1 MSDRFI
7 PIVDDL
13 LSCLRGDNVKD
24 RLGKIS
30 AELEGASNQVRDVAS
45 FKNLEVDVL
54 GKQRIELVA
63 EGRDTSAQARGV
75 EGNVDSGNH
84 DERSAATVFAGT
96 ACGVLFQGL
105 QAGDRSSNRVLRT
118 SQVVVNDLQE
128 LAGLFSD
135 RGHVVADL
143 CVAHTELVGAKSAH
157 CVVRSTLR
165 VALDQV
171 VHGRTALEH
180 DFQNLLE
187 GENPCVGREG
197 GVFAQRVSRV
207 EGVIHKGVLRAEF
220 LGLGVSQ
227 SRQSNL
233 GELREVEDALGVAED
248 LIADAKFGR
257 VRTNNGVDGEAQS
270 LASVR
275 IGLRPHRASG

>member
-1 MSDRFI
+1 MS
-7 PIVDDL
+7 
-13 LSCLRGDNVKD
+13 
-24 RLGKIS
+24 
-30 AELEGASNQVRDVAS
+30 ELEGASNQVRDVAS
-45 FKNLEVDVL
+45 LKNLEVDVL
-54 GKQRIELVA
+54 GKQRIELVT
-63 EGRDTSAQARGV
+63 EGRDSSAQARGV

-96 ACGVLFQGL
+96 LCGVLFQGL
-105 QAGDRSSNRVLRT
+105 QAGDRSGNRVLRT

-157 CVVRSTLR
+157 CVVRSTLC

-180 DFQNLLE
+180 NFQNLLE
-187 GENPCVGREG
+187 GENPCVGGEG
-197 GVFAQRVSRV
+197 SIFAQGVSRV

-227 SRQSNL
+227 SCQSNL

-257 VRTNNGVDGEAQS
+257 VCANNGLDGEAQS
-270 LASVR
+270 LASMS